1 MGSVGETWQAKA
13 QKHIDSLYRKR
24 ERAMA
29 AEYGE
34 GLSLWPERDAPE
46 SPWLEWWFSFI
57 DEAGRRRRIAI
68 GLWPFISVSE
78 AHTTAALLRA
88 GDWRTV
94 VRVMLRYGKLDLFE
108 SRTVDRI
115 GESGLAAAI
124 QREKEWVRYTSR
136 AQHWPRPEK
145 AEARRAL
152 DRLESLLGRVRGFAQ
167 ARGLQLR
174 PATSDGKLR
183 AAA

>member
-1 MGSVGETWQAKA
+1 MESVGETWQAKA
-13 QKHIDSLYRKR
+13 QKLIDSLYHKR
-24 ERAMA
+24 EKTTVA
-29 AEYGE
+29 AYGG
-34 GLSLWPERDAPE
+34 GLSLRTERDAPD

-57 DEAGRRRRIAI
+57 DEAGRRRCVTL
-68 GLWPFISVSE
+68 GLWPFISESGARE
-78 AHTTAALLRA
+78 MAESLRK

-94 VRVMLRYGKLDLFE
+94 GRIMVRYGKLRGLE
-108 SRTVDRI
+108 SRLIDKMGV
-115 GESGLAAAI
+115 SGIEAAI

-136 AQHWPRPEK
+136 AQHWPRLEK

-167 ARGLQLR
+167 ARGLQLQS
-174 PATSDGKLR
+174 AAGEAR